1 MGNGFLPESRQEA
14 AVLGGLPLNR
24 KEMTRRKAIVAA
36 AKTFV
41 DTFVLKAS
49 DGSDLYKDVAYLPN
63 GRPGVGFITGGTRVA
78 ISLMYGLYMRA
89 PNGSIVES
97 IDWVLEQAP
106 ELLAGKTD
114 WDLGRAK
121 EGRRVGEV
129 TQAAYQLA
137 VQYFEYSLL
146 HANRQRRAEYE
157 AKRREAQK
165 GHRAHGYRTAARMT
179 RANGPGMG
187 NALNGHQRDE
197 LLAMAEGLAD

>member
-1 MGNGFLPESRQEA
+1 MGFLPDNKQASVALRGMKINRRGFQR
-14 AVLGGLPLNR
+14 R
-24 KEMTRRKAIVAA
+24 KETVAK

-63 GRPGVGFITGGTRVA
+63 ERPGVGYITGGARVA

-89 PNGSIVES
+89 PNGSIVET
-97 IDWVLEQAP
+97 IDWVLEQTP
-106 ELLAGKTD
+106 EVLAGKTD

-146 HANRQRRAEYE
+146 YANRQWRAEYR
-157 AKRREAQK
+157 AKRREAQRSQ
-165 GHRAHGYRTAARMT
+165 RARGYRTAARVT

-187 NALNGHQRDE
+187 NALNGNQRDE
-197 LLAMAEGLAD
+197 LLAAAASWPN